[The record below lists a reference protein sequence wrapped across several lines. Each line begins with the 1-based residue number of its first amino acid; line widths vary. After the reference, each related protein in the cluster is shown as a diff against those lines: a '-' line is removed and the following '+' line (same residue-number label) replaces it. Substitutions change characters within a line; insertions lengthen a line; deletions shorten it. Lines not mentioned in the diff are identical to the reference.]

1 MLVDDDV
8 EQMMVIVTVKN
19 LQDRLRMKMWCGS
32 VIGRLCIPQNSALGH
47 ATLMQDYFS
56 KVPTYPPALFYR
68 RF

>member
-8 EQMMVIVTVKN
+8 KQMMVIVTVKI
-19 LQDRLRMKMWCGS
+19 LQDRLRMKMWRGS
-32 VIGRLCIPQNSALGH
+32 VIGRLCIPENSALGH

-56 KVPTYPPALFYR
+56 KVLTYPPALLCR